1 MKIAVIGVYYASN
14 LGDAVIGD
22 CVSYWLKKEY
32 PDAKIDILDVE
43 GKKEFPQQSSV
54 SIRTLKKRKRKLKWD
69 YWLTEKGIKDKVY
82 YWNQLD
88 VAQRQ
93 AFYDEVAQR
102 GYDIAVFA
110 GGQMFMDWLSVDVC
124 EFLKRFEQK
133 RIPVFF
139 NACGVGFAISEK
151 IRNVLSNCLLKEN
164 VKLISSR
171 DDVHLIENRYLNG
184 KRNAILTY
192 DPALWTKEVYNVEKS
207 KSEYVG
213 LGVMFCENE
222 NIKKVTD
229 FWVQM
234 IQLLEQ
240 KHIKWKMFCNGA
252 LDDYNYGCYVLE
264 QMNLNVSECI
274 FDYPKTPEELVC
286 QIGKFSSLISFR
298 LHSHIIATSLDIP
311 AVSLVW
317 DEKVRFFYQHLG
329 HEERCKTIHDSAES
343 VFMALQ
349 LAKEQGYDRELIEK
363 QKNFARQ
370 LLIDTINQEL

>member
-1 MKIAVIGVYYASN
+1 MKIAVVGVYYASN
-14 LGDAVIGD
+14 LGDAVICD
-22 CVSYWLKKEY
+22 CVSYWLKQEY
-32 PDAKIDILDVE
+32 PNAEINILDVE
-43 GKKEFPQQSSV
+43 GKQEFPMQSSV
-54 SIRTLKKRKRKLKWD
+54 SIRILKKRKRKLKWD

-82 YWNQLD
+82 YWNELD

-93 AFYDEVAQR
+93 DFYDEVAER
-102 GYDIAVFA
+102 EYDIVVFA

-133 RIPVFF
+133 KIPVFF

-151 IRNVLSNCLLKEN
+151 IRKLLSDCLQNEN

-171 DDVHLIENRYLNG
+171 DDVHLIEKRYLKG

-192 DPALWTKEVYNVEKS
+192 DPALWTKEVYQVEKS
-207 KSEYVG
+207 QSEYVG
-213 LGVMFCENE
+213 LGIMFCESE
-222 NIKKVTD
+222 DIKKVTQ
-229 FWVQM
+229 FWMQM
-234 IQLLEQ
+234 IQLLEKQ
-240 KHIKWKMFCNGA
+240 HIKWKMFCNGA
-252 LDDYNYGCYVLE
+252 IEDYNYGCYVLE
-264 QMNLNVSECI
+264 QMHLNVSEYICE
-274 FDYPKTPEELVC
+274 YPKTPKELVC
-286 QIGKFSSLISFR
+286 QISEFSGLISFR

-311 AVSLVW
+311 AVALVW

-329 HEERCKTIHDSAES
+329 HEERCKTVYDSEES
-343 VFMALQ
+343 VFKAFQ